1 MMATLAFKD
10 THREKAPSN
19 TTQAVTKSMN
29 MDIWIVI
36 LFIYLK
42 YLLIIYLKLT
52 NLHNICINYTI
63 KIAK

>member
-29 MDIWIVI
+29 MDIWVVI
-36 LFIYLK
+36 LFIYLFK
-42 YLLIIYLKLT
+42 IFIYYLFKVDKFT
-52 NLHNICINYTI
+52 
-63 KIAK
+63 